1 MNNADSRPEWGERDN
16 SFGRRGR
23 GGRGRR
29 AGRDLAGFGPLGHHP
44 EGESRG
50 HRGRGR
56 GRRPFEADAMPGPG
70 FGPGFGPRGGM
81 PPFPETPFGPGGP
94 RGRRG
99 RGRARRGDVRLAVIA
114 LLGEEPANGYQLI
127 RALADKTGGAWRPS
141 PGAVYPALSQLED
154 EGLIRPVE
162 VDGQKVFE
170 LTDAGRTAAAEI
182 ETPPWD
188 AVNEQHAPRDAAGAA
203 GFQEEFGRLAM
214 AARAVGMS
222 GTPAQVKAATDLV
235 AETRRRLFGLLAE
248 DESAGDATD
257 PA

>member
-1 MNNADSRPEWGERDN
+1 MNFADSRPEWGERDS
-16 SFGRRGR
+16 SFERRGRRGR
-23 GGRGRR
+23 GRQDRGHG
-29 AGRDLAGFGPLGHHP
+29 AFGPIGHHP
-44 EGESRG
+44 EGEGR
-50 HRGRGR
+50 RGRGR
-56 GRRPFEADAMPGPG
+56 GRAPFDSDGMPG
-70 FGPGFGPRGGM
+70 FGPGPRGGM
-81 PPFPETPFGPGGP
+81 PPFPESPFGPGGP

-114 LLGEEPANGYQLI
+114 LLAEETANGYQLI
-127 RALADKTGGAWRPS
+127 RALADRTGGAWRPS

-154 EGLIRPVE
+154 EGLIRPIE

-188 AVNEQHAPRDAAGAA
+188 AVNEQHAPRDAEGAA

-248 DESAGDATD
+248 DERAGDTD
-257 PA
+257 